1 MEDDLSSPRLRIV
14 LTENSCLSAEEVQ
27 LNVLEHCASHLLELS
42 KDEGHGLEIGLHIC
56 ESEEMS
62 QMHGRFMGD
71 PTPTDV
77 MAFEGDES
85 APDYLGDVVVCWSV
99 AQEEAAFYHHEA
111 KVELQFYVM
120 HGILHLLG
128 FDDKS
133 DEDREEMHQMQ
144 KEALRLE
151 NILVQA

>member
-1 MEDDLSSPRLRIV
+1 MDDESSSPRLRIL

-27 LNVLEHCASHLLELS
+27 LNLLELCGCHLLELCQ
-42 KDEGHGLEIGLHIC
+42 DEGQGLEVGLHIC
-56 ESEEMS
+56 EAEEMS
-62 QMHGRFMGD
+62 QLHGRFMGD

-85 APDYLGDVVVCWSV
+85 APHYLGDVVVCWSV
-99 AQEEAAFYHHEA
+99 AQEESGFYHHEA
-111 KVELQFYVM
+111 RVELQFYIM

-128 FDDKS
+128 FDD
-133 DEDREEMHQMQ
+133 ETEEQREAMHKMQ

-151 NILVQA
+151 NILVQS